1 MLWSSSV
8 LQFSVLVAGCWR
20 ALLAFGRVWQA
31 LAGLLIFLRLSVGPV
46 RAEDDAA
53 KGQLII
59 YVI

>member
-8 LQFSVLVAGCWR
+8 LQFSVLVAGGE